1 MNLKEAFRYQNKL
14 QSFLDEAQSTLD
26 RDSNVTRVE
35 NTYLRHKVMAEAEDE
50 TVLAMPETEYYEGIT
65 DIARFLLYLL
75 DEKGKLFAAIRKAK
89 SELDIDMDSAVSLNA
104 TRQSIARTFKRMN
117 DLRSSEQTISNG
129 GTGYRFNAEG
139 NQISYRCDVRRVTT
153 INYDRKVI
161 CAALG
166 KLNQQADET
175 STRIDLCLVTS
186 KVDYAPPFDVN
197 ASFAEAFETY
207 TETAGV
213 NSTLFADFLIVALR
227 RTRLFWMRQAKR
239 TRIPVQVQMNDN
251 AARF

>member
-14 QSFLDEAQSTLD
+14 QSLLEEAQNILD
-26 RDSNVTRVE
+26 CDSNVTKVA

-50 TVLAMPETEYYEGIT
+50 TVMDVPQTEYYEQIT
-65 DIARFLLYLL
+65 DIARFMLYLL
-75 DEKGKLFAAIRKAK
+75 EEKSRLFAAIRKAK
-89 SELDIDMDSAVSLNA
+89 DALDMDMDSEVSLNTA
-104 TRQSIARTFKRMN
+104 RQSVARTFKRMN
-117 DLRSSEQTISNG
+117 DLRSSEQMLSGG

-139 NQISYRCDVRRVTT
+139 NQISYCCDVKKVTT

-161 CAALG
+161 RSALT

-175 STRIDLCLVTS
+175 SNRIDLCLVTS

-207 TETAGV
+207 LENV
-213 NSTLFADFLIVALR
+213 KV
-227 RTRLFWMRQAKR
+227 
-239 TRIPVQVQMNDN
+239 
-251 AARF
+251 

>member
-129 GTGYRFNAEG
+129 GTGYQFNAEG

-161 CAALG
+161 RAALG
-166 KLNQQADET
+166 KLN
-175 STRIDLCLVTS
+175 
-186 KVDYAPPFDVN
+186 
-197 ASFAEAFETY
+197 
-207 TETAGV
+207 
-213 NSTLFADFLIVALR
+213 
-227 RTRLFWMRQAKR
+227 
-239 TRIPVQVQMNDN
+239 
-251 AARF
+251 

>member
-14 QSFLDEAQSTLD
+14 QSFLDEAQGILD

-50 TVLAMPETEYYEGIT
+50 TVLAVPETEYYEQIT
-65 DIARFLLYLL
+65 DIARFLLFLL
-75 DEKGKLFAAIRKAK
+75 DEKDKLFAAIRKAK

-117 DLRSSEQTISNG
+117 DLRNSEQTITGG

-175 STRIDLCLVTS
+175 SARIDLCLVTS

-197 ASFAEAFETY
+197 ASFAEAFEAY
-207 TETAGV
+207 TETAG
-213 NSTLFADFLIVALR
+213 A
-227 RTRLFWMRQAKR
+227 
-239 TRIPVQVQMNDN
+239 
-251 AARF
+251 

>member
-14 QSFLDEAQSTLD
+14 QSLLEEAQNILD
-26 RDSNVTRVE
+26 CDSNVTKVA

-50 TVLAMPETEYYEGIT
+50 TVMDVPQTEYYEQIP
-65 DIARFLLYLL
+65 DIARFMLYLL
-75 DEKGKLFAAIRKAK
+75 EEKSRLFVAIRKAK
-89 SELDIDMDSAVSLNA
+89 DALDMDMDSEVSLNTA
-104 TRQSIARTFKRMN
+104 RQSVARTFKRMN
-117 DLRSSEQTISNG
+117 DLRSSEQMLSGG

-139 NQISYRCDVRRVTT
+139 NQISYCCDVKRVTT

-161 CAALG
+161 RSALT

-175 STRIDLCLVTS
+175 SNRIDLCLVTS

-207 TETAGV
+207 LENVKA
-213 NSTLFADFLIVALR
+213 
-227 RTRLFWMRQAKR
+227 
-239 TRIPVQVQMNDN
+239 
-251 AARF
+251 